1 MFVSKASWRRRQ
13 RNSFSSPKT
22 PSRRLQEVFKTSCEM
37 SSWYLQDI
45 FKMCS
50 QDVFKTSWRRLGR
63 QKIVTL
69 KTCWRH
75 LQDVLKTNKCLL
87 GKVSDAI
94 NFDNLLAKLHA
105 YGFANKSL
113 KLIKS
118 YLTNRWQKTKV
129 NSSFGGWSELQLGV
143 PQGSVLGPLLF
154 NIYLN
159 DLFCTNVY
167 IHLDD
172 TAFHA
177 CDLDFKDLLTSNT
190 SSRN

>member
-1 MFVSKASWRRRQ
+1 MPPRRLEDVVSATIFRLQRRFQDILRDV
-13 RNSFSSPKT
+13 FKISSRHLQDVFA
-22 PSRRLQEVFKTSCEM
+22 RRLQNVLKTSSRC
-37 SSWYLQDI
+37 
-45 FKMCS
+45 
-50 QDVFKTSWRRLGR
+50 LGR
-63 QKIVTL
+63 KKIVTL

-87 GKVSDAI
+87 GNVSDAI

-118 YLTNRWQKTKV
+118 YLTNHWQKTKV
-129 NSSFGGWSELQLGV
+129 NTSFSGWSELQLGV

>member
-1 MFVSKASWRRRQ
+1 M
-13 RNSFSSPKT
+13 
-22 PSRRLQEVFKTSCEM
+22 
-37 SSWYLQDI
+37 
-45 FKMCS
+45 
-50 QDVFKTSWRRLGR
+50 
-63 QKIVTL
+63 
-69 KTCWRH
+69 
-75 LQDVLKTNKCLL
+75 L